1 MAPPAL
7 DIHSGEIFI
16 SQNAPAEKP
25 QVFNY
30 SQSHIIGHLD
40 KDTSGYSTILSAA
53 EQEKDKFAQGFEIS
67 SQDFVNRNVNTPTW
81 KAFLTESHRFIIQ
94 PPCSERIV
102 TSGKESLVCLLDL
115 AESLDCSEV
124 LVVLPVNGED
134 YHLLVKAF
142 MYLGFAPVAPNTAS
156 HPGCSN
162 YCVLGYSL

>member
-1 MAPPAL
+1 MFFFRLRHCNFAL
-7 DIHSGEIFI
+7 LFFFFFFNFDILYTLSISCIYLTLSSLFSTSLSTSLSFSLSF

-102 TSGKESLVCLLDL
+102 TSGKER
-115 AESLDCSEV
+115 
-124 LVVLPVNGED
+124 
-134 YHLLVKAF
+134 
-142 MYLGFAPVAPNTAS
+142 
-156 HPGCSN
+156 
-162 YCVLGYSL
+162 